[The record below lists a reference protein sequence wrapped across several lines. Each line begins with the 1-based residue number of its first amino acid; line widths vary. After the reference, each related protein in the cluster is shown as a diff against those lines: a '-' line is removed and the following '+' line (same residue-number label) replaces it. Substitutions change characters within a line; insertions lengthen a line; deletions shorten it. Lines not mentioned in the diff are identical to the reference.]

1 MKAEELVDALTDTVA
16 KETVLIQKKTLGDMN
31 AKTLVDASG
40 DTLRKETT
48 KTKDEKLKDIEAET
62 LVEALAKRRTKDKG
76 CDIKRLL
83 NNVMG
88 QISSR
93 ASG

>member
-1 MKAEELVDALTDTVA
+1 MVK
-16 KETVLIQKKTLGDMN
+16 
-31 AKTLVDASG
+31 
-40 DTLRKETT
+40 
-48 KTKDEKLKDIEAET
+48 
-62 LVEALAKRRTKDKG
+62 ALAKKLTKDKG
-76 CDIKRLL
+76 RDFKPLL